1 MERAK
6 QVVIND
12 PEAIKVAGDVDK
24 QDKISDAA
32 LKSAENFQAELK
44 TFKTSVIPEWAWDV
58 DEINVASGPQGDIL
72 SIIFANASPMP
83 NKSNNRESYLFD
95 VAATFEFE
103 QNIVRPFELELAP
116 RGFRYDRFLW
126 GRGFNCAVDKE
137 NDNLYRTIHTP
148 LHTQYRYDTQTQ
160 PEARFDVLAQDPL
173 PVLREILKAMRAY
186 LVEWDNTE
194 ATYQARYGSEWVKF
208 QPEFQSDRTQ
218 FEAEINRFVQG
229 LKLIETDPDVM
240 LAFKLTNETFRRTG
254 DHPTK
259 PKDKWRLFQ
268 IVFLITQIPGIAAL
282 KTPTPAD
289 LAEREMVDIIYF
301 PTGGG
306 KTEAI

>member
-137 NDNLYRTIHTP
+137 NDNLYRTIIPPCILSTVMILKP
-148 LHTQYRYDTQTQ
+148 N
-160 PEARFDVLAQDPL
+160 PK
-173 PVLREILKAMRAY
+173 PVL
-186 LVEWDNTE
+186 T
-194 ATYQARYGSEWVKF
+194 S
-208 QPEFQSDRTQ
+208 
-218 FEAEINRFVQG
+218 
-229 LKLIETDPDVM
+229 
-240 LAFKLTNETFRRTG
+240 
-254 DHPTK
+254 
-259 PKDKWRLFQ
+259 
-268 IVFLITQIPGIAAL
+268 
-282 KTPTPAD
+282 
-289 LAEREMVDIIYF
+289 
-301 PTGGG
+301 
-306 KTEAI
+306 